1 MIYAATNL
9 GNKCQLKIYVYMY
22 RIYELGAG
30 CKLES
35 FCAPFGV
42 RVGEY
47 KFVAIYICIRY
58 MLPTILVIYVN
69 QIYILVLNISCQ

>member
-1 MIYAATNL
+1 MKYAATNL

-47 KFVAIYICIRY
+47 KFVAIYIILYYIIRY

-69 QIYILVLNISCQ
+69 